1 MFTALVAV
9 LVTYLSKNGLTL
21 ALKCA
26 PFVVLL
32 VSGLVL
38 YFSSSTG
45 TRIAL
50 GCAAVSE
57 FVVAAMALGK
67 LPSITLPASSPKS

>member
-1 MFTALVAV
+1 MFTALVAS
-9 LVTYLSKNGLTL
+9 LVAYLTKNGLTL

-67 LPSITLPASSPKS
+67 LPSITLPPSSSKS